1 MGHQG
6 RKRLSVIS
14 STRYQLC
21 FVAHDVGELVDLAGG
36 WVCDRTLAGW
46 DVSVAL
52 SEPRDLRPLQI
63 LGVTTLITH
72 QRFASIND
80 GGATTSIAVAPG
92 IFENNDHVRG
102 AVLQALDQPAT
113 EVTFWGP
120 SIPSDLHGQLAR
132 RQHRL
137 SGAARAFKANALAAA
152 AVRGAVMGA
161 TEDLYSTALWHD
173 AAPPALSENN
183 VLFAPSCREVND
195 GHKSRRG

>member
-21 FVAHDVGELVDLAGG
+21 VVAHDLGELVDLAGG
-36 WVCDRTLAGW
+36 WMCDRTLAGW

-52 SEPRDLRPLQI
+52 SEPHDPRPLQI
-63 LGVTTLITH
+63 LGVTSLVTH

-80 GGATTSIAVAPG
+80 GGATASIAVAPG
-92 IFENNDHVRG
+92 IFENNDHIRG
-102 AVLQALDQPAT
+102 EVLQALDQGSI

-120 SIPSDLHGQLAR
+120 SIPSDLHGQLDR

-137 SGAARAFKANALAAA
+137 SGAARAFKAHALAAA
-152 AVRGAVMGA
+152 AIPGA
-161 TEDLYSTALWHD
+161 TVNATENLYSTARWYD
-173 AAPPALSENN
+173 ASSRGPDNHQ
-183 VLFAPSCREVND
+183 REERDVRAVIPRNER
-195 GHKSRRG
+195 HS

>member
-1 MGHQG
+1 M
-6 RKRLSVIS
+6 IS

-21 FVAHDVGELVDLAGG
+21 FVAHDVGELLSLAGG
-36 WVCDRTLAGW
+36 WACDRALAGW

-72 QRFASIND
+72 QRFALIND

-92 IFENNDHVRG
+92 IFESNDHIRG
-102 AVLQALDQPAT
+102 AVLQALDQLAT

-137 SGAARAFKANALAAA
+137 SGAARVFKAHALAAA
-152 AVRGAVMGA
+152 AVYGA
-161 TEDLYSTALWHD
+161 TVSAAEDLYSTALWHD
-173 AAPPALSENN
+173 AAAPAISGNN

-195 GHKSRRG
+195 IHKSR